1 MARTGRRPGTDDTRG
16 AILIAARGEFAAK
29 GFHAATIRGIAA
41 KAAVDPALVHHY
53 FGNKED
59 LFAASI
65 DLPIR
70 PAEAIDMVLGAGLE
84 SAGENVARL
93 FFSIWEHPETRDPLL
108 AMLRG
113 AFTGG
118 QGADVLREFF
128 GTAMLG
134 RIAPRLD
141 GPDAETRVALVAS
154 HLIGIA
160 VLRYVI
166 GFPAL
171 RKVPIEDLITL
182 VAPRVQSYLTP

>member
-16 AILIAARGEFAAK
+16 AILTAARGEFAAK

-70 PAEAIDMVLGAGLE
+70 PAEAIEMVLGAGLE
-84 SAGENVARL
+84 SAGENVTRL
-93 FFSIWEHPETRDPLL
+93 FFSIWEHEETRDPLL

-113 AFTGG
+113 AFTSG